1 MVGMLKQSV
10 DKIASPAIRFV
21 LCAFR
26 GQKVSNLVVGR
37 RVAWKDAGAYI
48 IGHCET
54 NDDTRKKIPVDRA
67 SLRIIG
73 MEKCSFPSSSTVL
86 DLPIPDD

>member
-1 MVGMLKQSV
+1 MVGMLKQTV
-10 DKIASPAIRFV
+10 DKTASPAIRFV

-37 RVAWKDAGAYI
+37 RVAWKDAGAI
-48 IGHCET
+48 LLVTVKLTMTQE
-54 NDDTRKKIPVDRA
+54 KKIPVDRA